1 MIDFFVNQG
10 SYLGIFVFMVLT
22 GAGLPLPEEVAIVGA
37 GILCSHG
44 TLNPGFAFAALLA
57 GGLVGD
63 CLMYYIGHHFGRAV
77 IREHRWWAH
86 FMTPEREAQVEVM
99 LHNHGLKVLFIAR
112 FLVGLR
118 SPVYISAGIL
128 RLPFRRFL
136 LFDLLCAT
144 TAIGVFFGLSYYF
157 GQWITDWIVKVE
169 RGLAV
174 GAVLAVAIL
183 AVYYWRRHRRK
194 RAAAV
199 EKVDLDVEH
208 SCEIDQPQETPGEM
222 EHIA

>member
-37 GILCSHG
+37 GILSSHG
-44 TLNPGFAFAALLA
+44 TLVPGFAFAALLA

-86 FMTPEREAQVEVM
+86 FMTPQREARVEMM

-112 FLVGLR
+112 FLVGFR
-118 SPVYISAGIL
+118 SPIYISAGIL

-144 TAIGVFFGLSYYF
+144 TAIGVFFGLSYCF
-157 GQWITDWIVKVE
+157 GKDITDWIVKVE

-174 GAVLAVAIL
+174 GMVLAVAVV
-183 AVYYWRRHRRK
+183 AVYFWRRHRRN
-194 RAAAV
+194 RAAAE
-199 EKVDLDVEH
+199 EKVDLDVDPGGET
-208 SCEIDQPQETPGEM
+208 DQPQETPGEV
-222 EHIA
+222 ERIV